1 MSSISLLTVG
11 TGTLSPKWPV
21 KPTFQ
26 PSEQGNN
33 ARAQGNGKFLY
44 KALSKPKF
52 LPEKRDILLIWLH
65 FH

>member
-1 MSSISLLTVG
+1 MGSISLWAVG

-33 ARAQGNGKFLY
+33 AGAQGSGKFLY
-44 KALSKPKF
+44 NALS
-52 LPEKRDILLIWLH
+52 EAR
-65 FH
+65 